1 MQRERRGGC
10 QRYTE
15 VSSLRKSYGTCIS
28 KRKEQGSAWLEI
40 SDHVVELPRILG
52 IVSSVSDMVI
62 RTQPQ
67 IPQKFMRN
75 LNQFCVVK
83 MVFERVY

>member
-28 KRKEQGSAWLEI
+28 KRKEQGSAWLEN

-52 IVSSVSDMVI
+52 IIPSTSDMVI
-62 RTQPQ
+62 RTQSRIVQ
-67 IPQKFMRN
+67 NFMRN
-75 LNQFCVVK
+75 MNGLYMVK
-83 MVFERVY
+83 MMSERVY